1 VTAARRALLVDLDG
15 VLRDWSACEAAV
27 LEREQAYGLP
37 PGSLLRTALE
47 PARLLPA
54 LTGEVGDEQW
64 RLGVARVLAAEV
76 GTENAVDLVTTWG
89 ESAGAVDT
97 ETLAAV
103 SALRAQGVPVVLVTN
118 ATTRLEFDL
127 VRLNLHDKLDAVAS
141 SARLG
146 VVKPGA
152 GIYLAAAAMAGV
164 EAEECVFVDD
174 SAANVAGAE
183 RLGMAGVVFS
193 GPPSIAFARDILAV
207 G

>member
-37 PGSLLRTALE
+37 PGSLLRTAFE
-47 PARLLPA
+47 PARLMPA

-64 RLGVARVLAAEV
+64 RLGVARVLAAQV
-76 GTENAVDLVTTWG
+76 GTEKAVDLVTTWG
-89 ESAGAVDT
+89 ESAGVVDA
-97 ETLAAV
+97 ETLASV
-103 SALRAQGVPVVLVTN
+103 SALRAHGVPVVLVTN

-127 VRLNLHDKLDAVAS
+127 VRLDLHDTFDAVAS

-193 GPPSIAFARDILAV
+193 GPPSIAVARDILAV

>member
-76 GTENAVDLVTTWG
+76 GTEKAVDLVTTWG